1 MWLLKI
7 VGTKVGRLVA
17 SVLAVLGSILLVFKM
32 GQRDQSQKQKIK
44 DLEGLKEALEKVNEV
59 DTNLDR
65 GARIE
70 RMRNNGAVRKD

>member
-1 MWLLKI
+1 MWLLNF

-44 DLEGLKEALEKVNEV
+44 DLEGLKEALEKVNAV

-65 GARIE
+65 SARIE
-70 RMRNNGAVRKD
+70 RMRDNGAVRKD

>member
-1 MWLLKI
+1 MWLLNF

-65 GARIE
+65 SARIE
-70 RMRNNGAVRKD
+70 RMRNNDAVRKD

>member
-65 GARIE
+65 SARIE
-70 RMRNNGAVRKD
+70 RMRDNGAVRKD

>member
-1 MWLLKI
+1 MGLLSF
-7 VGTKVGRLVA
+7 VGTKVGRLAA

-65 GARIE
+65 DARIE
-70 RMRNNGAVRKD
+70 RMRDNGAVRKD

>member
-1 MWLLKI
+1 MWLLNF

-65 GARIE
+65 SARIE
-70 RMRNNGAVRKD
+70 RMRDNGAVRKD

>member
-1 MWLLKI
+1 MGLIKF

-32 GQRDQSQKQKIK
+32 GQRDQSQKQKID
-44 DLEGLKEALEKVNEV
+44 DLEAMKEALEKVNEV

-70 RMRNNGAVRKD
+70 RLRSNGAVRKD

>member
-1 MWLLKI
+1 MWLLNF

-44 DLEGLKEALEKVNEV
+44 DLEGLKKALEKVNEV

-65 GARIE
+65 SARLE
-70 RMRNNGAVRKD
+70 RMRSNGAVRKD